1 MSTHDNLGTGTG
13 SAGADNKLG
22 HIEQRGIDLIPLG
35 NQRGR
40 PVELF
45 WTWLAANS
53 SVGYMV
59 LGAIVVYSGLS
70 FAQALIALAIGNLAF
85 FTVGVTSLQGPQAR
99 TSTFVISRASYG
111 PNGNRLLAFFNWVT
125 LVGFEASSIALI
137 ALAGRA
143 ILAQAGIDSSATAV
157 TSLIIVVAL
166 AIQLAVPL
174 LGHATILV
182 VQRILSYIFIPV
194 YVVIAI
200 LVAPKVHLG
209 SIHAT
214 GGLALITVAVA
225 IVASGGG
232 LSWSNCG
239 SDYTRY
245 LPAST
250 SKKAIFWWSSLG
262 GLVSAASLEVLGAA
276 VASIIKNA
284 SDPIAGLPT
293 VLPSGLLVP
302 FLVLAIF
309 TLWSGNGLDLYSSG
323 LSLQALGVSL
333 RRVYCVIIDLVI
345 SGVLAAITVFS
356 AKFNVYFSDFL
367 GLLILW
373 LAPWFAIYTVDWL
386 LRRVYDSSSLTDP
399 AGGVYRRTNGVH
411 LPGVVAQLLGMAG
424 AALWINTTVLKG
436 PISNGAGHS
445 DMSVFMGI
453 AVAGL
458 AYWAMERIPALHRAV
473 HPRPEVAAMAEPGVR
488 A

>member
-1 MSTHDNLGTGTG
+1 MSTTDSHDTGT
-13 SAGADNKLG
+13 AGTDDRFG
-22 HIEQRGIDLIPLG
+22 HIEERGIDLVPPG
-35 NQRGR
+35 KQWGK

-59 LGAIVVYSGLS
+59 LGAIIVYSGLS

-111 PNGNRLLAFFNWVT
+111 PNGNRLVAFFNWVT

-143 ILAQAGIDSSATAV
+143 ILSQAGINSSTTVV
-157 TSLIIVVAL
+157 TSLIIAAAL
-166 AIQLAVPL
+166 IIQLVIPL
-174 LGHATILV
+174 LGHASILV

-194 YVVIAI
+194 YIVIAI
-200 LVAPKVHLG
+200 LIAPKVHLG

-214 GGLALITVAVA
+214 GSLALMTVAVA

-239 SDYTRY
+239 SDYSRY
-245 LPAST
+245 LSMSA

-262 GLVSAASLEVLGAA
+262 GLVSAGSLEVLGAA

-284 SDPIAGLPT
+284 SDPIAGLPK

-323 LSLQALGVSL
+323 LSLQAMGVRL
-333 RRVYCVIIDLVI
+333 RRIYCVIIDLVI
-345 SGVLAAITVFS
+345 SGILAAITVFS
-356 AKFNVYFSDFL
+356 AKFNVYFADFL

-386 LRRVYDSSSLTDP
+386 LRRTYDSDSLADP
-399 AGGVYRRTNGVH
+399 AGGIYRRNNGVH
-411 LPGVVAQLLGMAG
+411 LPGIIAQLLGMAG
-424 AALWINTTVLKG
+424 AALWINTTVLTG
-436 PISNGAGHS
+436 PISSAAGHS

-458 AYWAMERIPALHRAV
+458 SYWAMERVPALRRAL
-473 HPRPEVAAMAEPGVR
+473 HPKSKVAVAATAGPQ